1 MKMTTLS
8 LVIIAQNLM
17 PVYKVFVCYLILFL
31 YNRTMNNEERLDT
44 TMTMKSNTH
53 AQIASYLS
61 AENFSLL
68 EQKLNFESKHAGTHL
83 FWESEPVHSCFYVK
97 SGLVKVYKM
106 TEDGQELILHLL
118 QAGDF
123 YMEIG
128 GSSEAR
134 FHCSASVVE
143 DSVVG
148 SISSSGLED
157 LVSGSGSFAVQFMKW
172 MGLLHR
178 TTQSKFRDLM
188 LYGKNGALASTLIRM
203 SNSYGEPC
211 EDGIRIQLKMTKTEL
226 ANLMGTTREGVSR
239 MLSVYQ
245 EKGAIAYKDGHL
257 VIRDLDYL
265 RSIVQCPDCPPDI
278 CRM

>member
-1 MKMTTLS
+1 
-8 LVIIAQNLM
+8 
-17 PVYKVFVCYLILFL
+17 
-31 YNRTMNNEERLDT
+31 
-44 TMTMKSNTH
+44 MTMDVNTP
-53 AQIASYLS
+53 AQIAAYLS
-61 AENFSLL
+61 AANFSIL
-68 EQKLNFESKHAGTHL
+68 EQKMIFENKNLGTHL
-83 FWESEPVHSCFYVK
+83 FWESEAASSCFYIK
-97 SGLVKVYKM
+97 QGLVKVYKI

-128 GSSEAR
+128 GSEAR
-134 FHCSASVVE
+134 FNCSAVVME
-143 DSVVG
+143 NSVVG
-148 SISSSGLED
+148 CISTSSLED
-157 LVSGSGSFAVQFMKW
+157 LVSSSGSFAVEFMKW

-211 EDGIRIQLKMTKTEL
+211 EQGIRIQLKMTKTEI

-239 MLSVYQ
+239 MLSAYQ
-245 EKGAIAYKDGHL
+245 EQGAIAYLDGHL
-257 VIRDLDYL
+257 VIRDLAYL

>member
-1 MKMTTLS
+1 M
-8 LVIIAQNLM
+8 
-17 PVYKVFVCYLILFL
+17 VYKVFVCYLVHIL
-31 YNRTMNNEERLDT
+31 YNRATTYEERFDIK
-44 TMTMKSNTH
+44 MTLNANTH
-53 AQIASYLS
+53 TQIDSYLS
-61 AENFSLL
+61 AANFNLL
-68 EQKLNFESKHAGTHL
+68 EENLTFEAKMAGSHL
-83 FWESEPVHSCFYVK
+83 FWDSEPVNSCLYVK

-123 YMEIG
+123 YMEMG
-128 GSSEAR
+128 GSETR
-134 FHCSASVVE
+134 YNCSAAVME
-143 DSVVG
+143 DSVIG
-148 SISSSGLED
+148 FITINGLEE
-157 LVSGSGSFAVQFMKW
+157 LVASSGSFAVQFMKW

-211 EDGIRIQLKMTKTEL
+211 EQGIRIQLKMTKTEL

-239 MLSVYQ
+239 MLSAYQ
-245 EKGAIAYKDGHL
+245 EKGAIAYIDGHL
-257 VIRDLDYL
+257 VIRDLAYL